1 MYKCIKIQ
9 NGWINLSMVGY
20 ISNNPIFE
28 MLKWVKKVSFNSK
41 RVMQWVLRVISFVP
55 LQLFLWEAHIGT
67 P

>member
-1 MYKCIKIQ
+1 
-9 NGWINLSMVGY
+9 MVGY